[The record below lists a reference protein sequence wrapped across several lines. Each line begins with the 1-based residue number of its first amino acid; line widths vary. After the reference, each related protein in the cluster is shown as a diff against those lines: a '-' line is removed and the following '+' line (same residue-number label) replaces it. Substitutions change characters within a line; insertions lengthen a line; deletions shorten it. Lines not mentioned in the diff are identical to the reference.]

1 MSPVLLLNLF
11 VPGVPRPKG
20 SLTPQR
26 VRAGDGR
33 ETGRVRLVDSD
44 LSKRWRRE
52 VAAAVRTA
60 RGEPRE
66 PYTGPVVVGARFG
79 FAACC
84 KELIHDE
91 PHIGDLD
98 KLLRNVYDA
107 LQDARVYA
115 NDRQVVRDGGSV
127 KIWSSVD
134 WQGALITVWGE

>member
-1 MSPVLLLNLF
+1 MTDPVLLLDLF

-20 SLTPQR
+20 SLAPQR

-44 LSKRWRRE
+44 LSKAWRRKMAH
-52 VAAAVRTA
+52 AAEERKLSMDAWR
-60 RGEPRE
+60 
-66 PYTGPVVVGARFG
+66 GPVVVTARFG
-79 FAACC
+79 FAPCC
-84 KELIHDE
+84 KEEIHDE

-107 LQDARVYA
+107 LQDAKVYL

-127 KIWSSVD
+127 KIWSSVQ
-134 WQGALITVWGE
+134 WQGARITVWGE